1 MLLSKKS
8 GKSPRKQSF
17 SLDTK
22 LNVLCSLLI
31 KNVKNILVIGP
42 RTNKSTLIRQAGTKL
57 QREILTIYPQSSD
70 YFFQDETIEKLNKL
84 DPKQIIHYDG

>member
-1 MLLSKKS
+1 MLINKKS
-8 GKSPRKQSF
+8 SKVPRKQSF

-42 RTNKSTLIRQAGTKL
+42 RTNKSTLIRETGQKL
-57 QREILTIYPQSSD
+57 
-70 YFFQDETIEKLNKL
+70 
-84 DPKQIIHYDG
+84 

>member
-42 RTNKSTLIRQAGTKL
+42 RTNKSTLIR
-57 QREILTIYPQSSD
+57 
-70 YFFQDETIEKLNKL
+70 
-84 DPKQIIHYDG
+84 